1 MSNTILR
8 TDSLTLNNLSN
19 TAYLSADYV
28 YVRDGIVT
36 NTLSAHENIVT
47 NTLSS
52 INNIDLMGSDL
63 LNISDI
69 INDTDTLT
77 ISSNVKITND
87 HLLILPSS
95 SNPAAADEG
104 AIRYNDDTSSFEGY
118 SDGEWMGL
126 GGLTRLDESG
136 NIDGTNKA
144 YIGEIAPGASI
155 TLSVFDMWYD
165 TTNKIIKYYDG
176 VDWIPFGAVYK

>member
-8 TDSLTLNNLSN
+8 TDSLTLDNLSN

-36 NTLSAHENIVT
+36 NTLSAHENI
-47 NTLSS
+47 
-52 INNIDLMGSDL
+52 DLIGSDL
-63 LNISDI
+63 LNVSDI

-95 SNPAAADEG
+95 DNSAAAIDG
-104 AIRYNDDTSSFEGY
+104 AIRYNDDTLSFEGY
-118 SDGEWMGL
+118 SSGEWMGL
-126 GGLTRLDESG
+126 GGLTRLDASG

-144 YIGEIAPGASI
+144 YIGEVEPGASI
-155 TLSVFDMWYD
+155 TLSILDMWYD